1 MPLPGHNGG
10 PTMESGQSW
19 RAHCWTKARADLLP
33 HLPIEVL
40 RGRIRRARE
49 LGLEYKTYAGVRA
62 TTGHDLV
69 AFLFSSNALRVMRP
83 GDALP
88 QDRADRLASLERCAR
103 IGLTQAPLTA
113 PALMAA
119 TEGRIDDACLA
130 PEPFASFAQTRQTL
144 RDALGKLPA
153 DTVLLIG
160 DTALEQE
167 WCAAGRLAGWLPAER
182 YFAPQVSVEI
192 SSHA

>member
-1 MPLPGHNGG
+1 MPALGHNGG
-10 PTMESGQSW
+10 PTMEPGQSW
-19 RAHCWTKARADLLP
+19 RAHCWTKARAGLLP
-33 HLPIEVL
+33 HMPIEVL
-40 RGRIRRARE
+40 RGRIRRAKE

-88 QDRADRLASLERCAR
+88 QDRADRLAALERCAR
-103 IGLTQAPLTA
+103 IGLTQVPLTV

-119 TEGRIDDACLA
+119 SEGCLDTACRA
-130 PEPFASFAQTRQTL
+130 PAPFASFSQTRRIL
-144 RDALGKLPA
+144 REALGKIPP

-160 DTALEQE
+160 DTALERE

-182 YFAPQVSVEI
+182 FFAPQVSVEL